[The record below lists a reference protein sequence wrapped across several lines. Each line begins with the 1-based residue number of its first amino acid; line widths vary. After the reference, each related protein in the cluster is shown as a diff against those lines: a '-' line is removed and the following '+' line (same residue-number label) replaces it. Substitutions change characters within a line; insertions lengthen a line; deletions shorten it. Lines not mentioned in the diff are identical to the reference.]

1 LYLKLKKKKKSMGF
15 RQQAGNFQVF
25 VVVFMEICV
34 ELGAGLEQG
43 WSRAGAGLERES
55 VCC

>member
-1 LYLKLKKKKKSMGF
+1 MKLKKKKKSMGF

>member
-1 LYLKLKKKKKSMGF
+1 MGF

-43 WSRAGAGLERES
+43 WSGGQSAAES
-55 VCC
+55 PVLALLISN